1 MIEAAISEHIVD
13 AIVAAYGVSEDQVY
27 IDFPSAE
34 MVYEKAQAI
43 SAGRKWIGTEK
54 LTVWVNLGTEEQVD
68 RVSFIRAFPR
78 RNIELGGELCR
89 QEYKSCTY
97 ADFLKVAH
105 LKGLIF
111 IIEYKHDIFEV

>member
-1 MIEAAISEHIVD
+1 MIETAISAHIVD
-13 AIVAAYGVSEDQVY
+13 SVVAAYGVSEDQVY
-27 IDFPSAE
+27 VDFPSAE
-34 MVYEKAQAI
+34 MVYDKALAI
-43 SAGRKWIGTEK
+43 AGGRKWIGTEK

-78 RNIELGGELCR
+78 TNLTLNNETVR
-89 QEYKSCTY
+89 QEYKSCTF

-111 IIEYKHDIFEV
+111 IIEYKHDIFET